1 MGLSYS
7 SCNGNLYMDNEMAFS
22 IINNEATKIMNQI
35 ICQDCNQREN
45 FSMQIGCQKIN
56 ELHDLFN
63 ECQLIYIANKLG
75 ISTCSDNK
83 KRIAVDIVNFYL
95 DTVSKHIQTYTYLTN
110 TNYVN
115 SPSSVLSNYNSP
127 CNSPSYVSSPSS
139 VLNNYNSPCNSPPP
153 CDLPVVSPCNIYDE
167 LYEKINTESN
177 NTQALLEMYE
187 KMKNFNEAIRN
198 RYDSLSEGLMVTNS
212 QPNTPVPS
220 SLDLPDISDV
230 SSVPFSQ
237 YSDSNFQMDGD
248 NNFGDNNFGSNNF
261 GGNNFGDNNFGDNL
275 SNDAR
280 LAMLE
285 KQVEAES
292 LNVSSTSTP
301 FSSRNFGLMSND
313 DLPLRRTTT
322 TRTTS
327 TTSSTPSTSSISSI
341 PIIPTK
347 TVTTHT
353 TSMNPLSPLTPS
365 KTTTTH
371 TTSMNPLAPSKT
383 VTTHTTS
390 MNPLTPTK
398 TVTTHT
404 TSPVRVNPLS
414 PVITHTTQSSTN
426 ASTSKVTTSSEM
438 KMPKDVVH
446 TVVKEVP
453 VTHRTIYK
461 PVIVKREVINEKLP
475 VEPSPRIPPM
485 VVKQEV
491 AQPAS
496 HTHTHTHTHTET
508 IVPVKQ
514 SVPVIPI
521 PSPVEPVVSHITHV
535 TPGQKTIRMRGET
548 VKHENGRVTVTNP
561 KSVEVTQTIHK
572 SQLGEFHRSL
582 HPDTKVV
589 KIEPAVT
596 RTSVTPA
603 VVSTPVITPSIVS
616 TPVVPPSVVT
626 RQVISAPVVSTP
638 VVTSPIIPSSVISPL
653 PVRAVANHTP
663 TSPNE
668 IPLTA
673 GQTTSYLRQGARG
686 WAYVRHTDGTQ
697 GYVPSS
703 HLSL

>member
-35 ICQDCNQREN
+35 ICQDCSQREN

-75 ISTCSDNK
+75 ISTCSGNK

-95 DTVSKHIQTYTYLTN
+95 DTVSKHVQTYTYLPN

-115 SPSSVLSNYNSP
+115 SPSN
-127 CNSPSYVSSPSS
+127 VSRNFNP
-139 VLNNYNSPCNSPPP
+139 PCNSPPP

-177 NTQALLEMYE
+177 NTQALLDMYE

-198 RYDSLSEGLMVTNS
+198 RYDSLSEGLMVTNA

-230 SSVPFSQ
+230 SSVTVPFSQ
-237 YSDSNFQMDGD
+237 YSDSNFQMDG
-248 NNFGDNNFGSNNF
+248 GDNFGSN
-261 GGNNFGDNNFGDNL
+261 GDNNLGYNSFGDNNFGDNL

-292 LNVSSTSTP
+292 LDISSTPTS
-301 FSSRNFGLMSND
+301 FSSRNFDLMSSD

-327 TTSSTPSTSSISSI
+327 ST

-353 TSMNPLSPLTPS
+353 TSTNPLTPSKTTTTHTTSTNPLTPS

-371 TTSMNPLAPSKT
+371 TTSMNPLTPARTTTTHTTSINPLNPLVPNKT

-390 MNPLTPTK
+390 TNPLNPLTPSK
-398 TVTTHT
+398 TTTTHT
-404 TSPVRVNPLS
+404 TSPARVNPLS
-414 PVITHTTQSSTN
+414 PVVTHTTQSSTN
-426 ASTSKVTTSSEM
+426 ALTSKVTTSSEM
-438 KMPKDVVH
+438 KMPEDVVH
-446 TVVKEVP
+446 TVVREVP

-475 VEPSPRIPPM
+475 VEPSPRISPM
-485 VVKQEV
+485 IVKQEV

-514 SVPVIPI
+514 PAPVIPI
-521 PSPVEPVVSHITHV
+521 PPATPVVSHITHV

-596 RTSVTPA
+596 RTSITPA
-603 VVSTPVITPSIVS
+603 VVSTPVVTPSIVS
-616 TPVVPPSVVT
+616 SPIVSPSVVT
-626 RQVISAPVVSTP
+626 RQVISTP
-638 VVTSPIIPSSVISPL
+638 VVTSPIIPSSVVSPL
-653 PVRAVANHTP
+653 PVRAVANHNP
-663 TSPNE
+663 TSPTE
-668 IPLTA
+668 VPLVA

-686 WAYVRHTDGTQ
+686 WAYVRHPDGTQ